1 MKITY
6 IYTHA
11 DVNVKHMYDLPH
23 GLILIFLE
31 TRLGMWRLKKKNL
44 PLSFLL
50 KTDSLKSLKS

>member
-23 GLILIFLE
+23 GLILIFLQ
-31 TRLGMWRLKKKNL
+31 TRLGIEKIKKKHL

>member
-31 TRLGMWRLKKKNL
+31 TRLGMWRLKKKP
-44 PLSFLL
+44 PLVISPQ
-50 KTDSLKSLKS
+50 D

>member
-23 GLILIFLE
+23 GHCNFP
-31 TRLGMWRLKKKNL
+31 TN
-44 PLSFLL
+44 
-50 KTDSLKSLKS
+50 

>member
-31 TRLGMWRLKKKNL
+31 TRLGMWRLKKKTSPCHFSSRLIHLNL
-44 PLSFLL
+44 
-50 KTDSLKSLKS
+50 